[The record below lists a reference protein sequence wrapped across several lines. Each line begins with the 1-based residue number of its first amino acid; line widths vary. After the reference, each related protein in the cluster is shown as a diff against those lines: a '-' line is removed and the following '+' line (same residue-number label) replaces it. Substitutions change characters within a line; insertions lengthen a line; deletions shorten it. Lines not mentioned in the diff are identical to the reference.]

1 MIVIVNT
8 DTREDYRESF
18 DKQRATLCYTGPK
31 FPTTIALYN
40 LRSFIPYI
48 EGKGVRDLYE
58 ITRIRTITSREAK
71 QSEGDSDFVDDLRLA
86 FELKFSRQMFDDYK
100 MVHLN
105 IDHAFTQ
112 TEFDELDKLVV
123 PK

>member
-1 MIVIVNT
+1 M
-8 DTREDYRESF
+8 
-18 DKQRATLCYTGPK
+18 
-31 FPTTIALYN
+31 YN

-48 EGKGVRDLYE
+48 EGKGIRDLYE

-71 QSEGDSDFVDDLRLA
+71 QSEGDSNFVDDLRLA
-86 FELKFSRQMFDDYK
+86 FELRFSRQLFDEYK

-123 PK
+123 ISNLFELNLNFIDWNYTVIVSVP